1 MRIQQVT
8 VQRIHSERDGRS
20 LSGGPLSSTP
30 KSMGNINFKIIII
43 IIYFK
48 FNMLSDVVPS
58 FSPLGKQDLISNHVI
73 GVVLMHCK
81 QHIMTSSV

>member
-8 VQRIHSERDGRS
+8 VQRINSERDGRS

-30 KSMGNINFKIIII
+30 KSMGNINFKII